1 MQWEIGISILKIF
14 PRWLQCEPDL
24 GKQRVNPFL
33 IPGICGKNL
42 LITMSTHNEYLTMN
56 VEAETPILWPP
67 DAKSWLIGKD
77 PDAGKRAGGEGDDR
91 GWDGWM
97 ASPTQWTWVWVTSR
111 RWWWTGRPGVLQFME
126 SQRVGHDWATE
137 LNWTW
142 TSLFHQLRVLP
153 CHSSPVRDRV
163 PSSLLPP
170 RNRCLPFH
178 VPHKVALLVS
188 FSSRHQFTYRCWSSP
203 LKGSITVSTQ

>member
-24 GKQRVNPFL
+24 GKQWVNPFL

-111 RWWWTGRPGVLQFME
+111 RWWWTGRPGVLWFTE
-126 SQRVGHDWATE
+126 LQRVEHDWVTKLTDW
-137 LNWTW
+137 LNILLLMVVQQWVAILEFLKKM
-142 TSLFHQLRVLP
+142 S
-153 CHSSPVRDRV
+153 SSPSTP
-163 PSSLLPP
+163 PS
-170 RNRCLPFH
+170 C
-178 VPHKVALLVS
+178 A
-188 FSSRHQFTYRCWSSP
+188 
-203 LKGSITVSTQ
+203 